1 MSVLIKNLGAL
12 VVGTLLGSSIV
23 WSYAPSAEAGPPV
36 PRTSVVVRVVKAP
49 DGQTCYIAVGPR
61 GNARAMSCK

>member
-23 WSYAPSAEAGPPV
+23 WSYAPSAEAGPPLQ
-36 PRTSVVVRVVKAP
+36 VRVVKAP